1 MRKCNS
7 RTGCS
12 LSQDADV
19 LQFVLLMG
27 ILASLNEPD
36 HLAQSQQDES
46 AASHFREL
54 LDLRYQPNAVNV
66 INLYCIM
73 YLGFYKI

>member
-1 MRKCNS
+1 MRECLTR
-7 RTGCS
+7 RTV
-12 LSQDADV
+12 SQDTDV

-36 HLAQSQQDES
+36 HLAQLSKTSQLL
-46 AASHFREL
+46 RL
-54 LDLRYQPNAVNV
+54 LDLLYQPNPVNV
-66 INLYCIM
+66 INLYCII